1 MGIVAVV
8 EVVGDVSDVLN
19 LLRTYPVKA
28 VGGNDLVLS
37 HRLNTPIALYVQ
49 DKALQDTVMT
59 VLEHGGS
66 WCGVDVVSV
75 TFKRAEHT
83 TCVGNHTHIIANP
96 LLRF

>member
-1 MGIVAVV
+1 MEIVAVV

-19 LLRTYPVKA
+19 LLKTYPVKA
-28 VGGNDLVLS
+28 VGGADLVLS
-37 HRLNTPIALYVQ
+37 HRVNTPIALYVQ

-66 WCGVDVVSV
+66 WGGVDVISV

-83 TCVGNHTHIIANP
+83 HSVGNHTHIIANP